1 MQHKNIKRVIK
12 KQIKKE
18 HPNWKR
24 LSKKEKRKVSQQI
37 TEAVIDKYNF
47 KQEIDV
53 PIEELIGIETQTPN
67 ENIIPLTE
75 MDILIDDFHKNSMID
90 VQKIKRFRTNL
101 TDSRLKFID
110 SILDNA
116 IINRLLSYKGYTP
129 SMRTSLPSDYL
140 RAELLKAIKYPEISY
155 RKYCTEEYLG
165 LDRKENR
172 EFIGLP
178 LHKKHMISHCQLSQF
193 RSSLTFAQCINLLVY
208 TICLFQRCGILK
220 GSVLH
225 GIDSTELYNDNA
237 RPLFTMNVR
246 NKKIR
251 VYEDLDCDCGK
262 RRNKRNKSQYFIG
275 YRLHTLTVI
284 DPETGHSF
292 PLVSLVAPGNH
303 HDSLFLKPL
312 IELAQAMGI
321 DMQLIT
327 ADEAYHDKDGSLY
340 SDTGVTIITPPAS
353 GTQLPEDVDPETLT
367 VTLGEECE
375 IPMQRVGCTTD
386 GHEYKCNAA
395 AGECPRS
402 FDCFQ
407 CRVIPFDDG
416 VFQRIPV
423 DCEQAQKAIDIRKNI
438 ERPYNLLKHREGLEQ
453 IRVRSQKTLISK
465 CAITTMATLLIEI
478 ERRCNNQKEND
489 PQLRIFDIAS

>member
-1 MQHKNIKRVIK
+1 MHHKNIKRLVK

-18 HPNWKR
+18 HPNWKL
-24 LSKKEKRKVSQQI
+24 LSKKEKREASRQI
-37 TEAVIDKYNF
+37 AQAVIDDYDF
-47 KQEIDV
+47 KQEIEA
-53 PIEELIGIETQTPN
+53 PMEELVGIEGQLPN
-67 ENIIPLTE
+67 DDIIPLPE
-75 MDILIDDFHKNSMID
+75 MDILIDDFYKNSLID
-90 VQKIKRFRTNL
+90 VRKIKRLRTHL
-101 TDSRLKFID
+101 KDGRLKFID
-110 SILDNA
+110 GILDNA

-129 SMRTSLPSDYL
+129 SMRTYLPSDFL
-140 RAELLKAIKYPEISY
+140 RAELLKAIKYPEIAY
-155 RKYCTEEYLG
+155 RKYCTKEYLG

-178 LHKKHMISHCQLSQF
+178 LHKKQIISHCQLSQF
-193 RSSLTFAQCINLLVY
+193 RSSLTFAQSINLLVY
-208 TICLFQRCGILK
+208 AICLFQRSGILK
-220 GSVLH
+220 GNVLH

-251 VYEDLDCDCGK
+251 VYGDLDCDCGK

-312 IELAQAMGI
+312 VELAQAMGI
-321 DMQLIT
+321 DMKLIT
-327 ADEAYHDKDGSLY
+327 ADEAYHDKDASLFN
-340 SDTGVTIITPPAS
+340 DTGVTVITPPAS
-353 GTQLPEDVDPETLT
+353 GTQLPENIDPETLT

-375 IPMQRVGCTTD
+375 IPMRRVGCMTS

-395 AGECPRS
+395 AGECPKS
-402 FDCFQ
+402 IDCVQ
-407 CRVIPFDDG
+407 HRVIPFDDG

-423 DCEQAQKAIDIRKNI
+423 DSEQAQKAIDIRKNI

-453 IRVRSQKTLISK
+453 IRVRSQKALISK

-478 ERRCNNQKEND
+478 ERRCNNLKARE

>member
-1 MQHKNIKRVIK
+1 MHHKNIKRVVK

-18 HPNWKR
+18 HPNWKL
-24 LSKKEKRKVSQQI
+24 LSKKEKREASQQI
-37 TEAVIDKYNF
+37 AEAVVDRYNF
-47 KQEIDV
+47 KQEIDA
-53 PIEELIGIETQTPN
+53 PLEELIGIETQTPN
-67 ENIIPLTE
+67 DDIIPLSE

-90 VQKIKRFRTNL
+90 VQKIKKLRTNL

-110 SILDNA
+110 GILDNT

-129 SMRTSLPSDYL
+129 SMRTYLPSDFL
-140 RAELLKAIKYPEISY
+140 RAELLKAIKYPEIAY
-155 RKYCTEEYLG
+155 RKYCTAEYLG

-178 LHKKHMISHCQLSQF
+178 LHKKQIISHCQLSQF
-193 RSSLTFAQCINLLVY
+193 RSSLTFAQNINLLVY
-208 TICLFQRCGILK
+208 ATCLFQRSGILK
-220 GSVLH
+220 GKVLH

-251 VYEDLDCDCGK
+251 VYGDLDCDCGK

-312 IELAQAMGI
+312 VKLAQTMGI
-321 DMQLIT
+321 DMKLIT
-327 ADEAYHDKDGSLY
+327 ADEAYHDKDASLFN
-340 SDTGVTIITPPAS
+340 DTGVTVITPPAS
-353 GTQLPEDVDPETLT
+353 GTQLPERVDPETLN
-367 VTLGEECE
+367 VAFDGECE
-375 IPMQRVGCTTD
+375 IPMRRVGCTTG

-402 FDCFQ
+402 MDCVQ
-407 CRVIPFDDG
+407 HRVIPFDDG
-416 VFQRIPV
+416 VFQRIPI
-423 DCEQAQKAIDIRKNI
+423 DCEQAQKVIDIRKNI

-453 IRVRSQKTLISK
+453 IRVRSQKALISK

-478 ERRCNNQKEND
+478 ERRCNNQEEND